1 VTGPGFR
8 YVGRNAQYLV
18 TVTNEGVAA
27 TENVRVT
34 HLIPEGFEFIKADKG
49 GKLDVSTGS
58 VIWFLG
64 RLDAG
69 ESMQVA
75 VDLAAKQIGDG
86 VHHIQASGEN
96 GVIAN
101 AKTTTRVDGSS
112 NVVMEVADLDDPVEV
127 GTQTAYE
134 IRIRNN
140 GSKAAQNLKIACE
153 LPPGLDLID
162 TKGPTDNFL
171 EKGVLHFK
179 PLAELAAGS
188 KATYVI
194 RVNGKVPGNLR
205 LRARLTSNASPEPLV
220 VEEMTKF
227 YAE

>member
-1 VTGPGFR
+1 
-8 YVGRNAQYLV
+8 
-18 TVTNEGVAA
+18 
-27 TENVRVT
+27 
-34 HLIPEGFEFIKADKG
+34 
-49 GKLDVSTGS
+49 
-58 VIWFLG
+58 
-64 RLDAG
+64 
-69 ESMQVA
+69 
-75 VDLAAKQIGDG
+75 
-86 VHHIQASGEN
+86 
-96 GVIAN
+96 VIAN
-101 AKTTTRVDGSS
+101 AKTSTRVDGSS

-153 LPPGLDLID
+153 LPQGLELID

-205 LRARLTSNASPEPLV
+205 LRARLTSNGSPEAVV